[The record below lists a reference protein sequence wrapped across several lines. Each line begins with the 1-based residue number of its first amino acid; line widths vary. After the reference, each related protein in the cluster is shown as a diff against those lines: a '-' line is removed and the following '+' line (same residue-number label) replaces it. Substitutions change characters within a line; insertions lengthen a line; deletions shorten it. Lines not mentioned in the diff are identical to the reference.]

1 MALTL
6 NDVGKKKTPT
16 KKKAAA
22 KKKTAAKSAAPKK
35 KVTKKTKTV
44 HKAKKVQ
51 AKKTSKSKAE
61 SVKKVRPWQTPEEM
75 EHIEELQTRKAT
87 AGKTKPKTPK
97 ASPSKPSVNP
107 VRMEL
112 AGKVLPQEV
121 VEVLQKL
128 EGIKNDC
135 LAQLP
140 PEVNAMVKDTW
151 VTKLQVY
158 PKIKIP
164 MPGFLT
170 HKEKK

>member
-6 NDVGKKKTPT
+6 NDVGKKKT
-16 KKKAAA
+16 KARKKASA
-22 KKKTAAKSAAPKK
+22 KKTTTAKK
-35 KVTKKTKTV
+35 KVTKKTKTI

-51 AKKTSKSKAE
+51 ARKTSKSKVE

-75 EHIEELQTRKAT
+75 EKIEELQTQKST
-87 AGKTKPKTPK
+87 ASRNDTP
-97 ASPSKPSVNP
+97 SSDTENTETPQPSKS

-112 AGKVLPQEV
+112 AGKVLPEEV
-121 VEVLQKL
+121 VEVLQRV
-128 EGIKNDC
+128 EDFKNEC

-140 PEVNAMVKDTW
+140 PEIDAIVKDSW
-151 VTKLQVY
+151 VSKLQVY

-170 HKEKK
+170 QKEKRR

>member
-1 MALTL
+1 M
-6 NDVGKKKTPT
+6 
-16 KKKAAA
+16 
-22 KKKTAAKSAAPKK
+22 
-35 KVTKKTKTV
+35 
-44 HKAKKVQ
+44 
-51 AKKTSKSKAE
+51 
-61 SVKKVRPWQTPEEM
+61 RPWQTPEEM
-75 EHIEELQTRKAT
+75 EHIEELQTKKAT
-87 AGKTKPKTPK
+87 AKKSPEGTKKHGQKKSTSKPK
-97 ASPSKPSVNP
+97 VEP

-112 AGKVLPQEV
+112 AGKALPQEV

-151 VTKLQVY
+151 VAKLQMY

-170 HKEKK
+170 HKEKRK